1 MCNSL
6 LSSACHRSLQ
16 LLGLSALGFS
26 TGFEQ
31 LHYMFEGAFDGD
43 DLSLKFLKV
52 LIEWRGVCLIL
63 TICCLAH
70 TRPQALLTSLPHL
83 FNTTP

>member
-52 LIEWRGVCLIL
+52 LMGGGVCV
-63 TICCLAH
+63 
-70 TRPQALLTSLPHL
+70 
-83 FNTTP
+83 